1 MNRFNNIHYALSL
14 TGHSPCLITLGERLE
29 PKVGVRMQFL
39 DTPKGGGRDWRLL
52 SGNNR
57 PLAMGRSRSPSPRE
71 ELAVVRKLL
80 REAKPELRRDAEGRW
95 RWEIAVRGGP
105 EVRCPGVF
113 ARRIDARRAFHRL
126 TEAVEEAE
134 VTVATKPP
142 PGARQ

>member
-1 MNRFNNIHYALSL
+1 
-14 TGHSPCLITLGERLE
+14 
-29 PKVGVRMQFL
+29 MQFL

-57 PLAMGRSRSPSPRE
+57 PLAMGRSRSPSPGE

-80 REAKPELRRDAEGRW
+80 REAKPELRRDADGRW

-126 TEAVEEAE
+126 TEAIEEAE
-134 VTVATKPP
+134 VTVATNHQ